1 MFIPAFRATSLSKA
15 LSLSTV
21 MNPLPFW
28 MGRGGRR
35 GFSLGVHGQPGW
47 RSGTDSMSLIL
58 LIPVF
63 PFTMMTAFG
72 YSS

>member
-1 MFIPAFRATSLSKA
+1 
-15 LSLSTV
+15 

-58 LIPVF
+58 LIPIF
-63 PFTMMTAFG
+63 PFTMMTARSLSNST
-72 YSS
+72 SSTLRFRTSDALPLLS